1 MEEAR
6 FGQQGTTSRVWAE
19 RGSRPRAIRQTNYK
33 WTCLFAAVCP
43 RYGRTHEWL
52 MPHANIAHM
61 NVFLDSF
68 GRSLSPGV
76 HAVLLL
82 DQAGWHTPAK
92 LQIPPNV
99 TLLHLP
105 PKSPELNP
113 SELPWPVCRQKYL
126 SNREFKTEDAPVAAV
141 EDAWLK
147 LTANPQTIRS
157 LCGFDWLLSAVKN
170 WNRYKTYPSGRPRF
184 APGLRRYRLPCG
196 TS

>member
-113 SELPWPVCRQKYL
+113 SELPWRVCRQQSL
-126 SNREFKTEDAPVAAV
+126 SNREFKTEDALVAAV

-157 LCGFDWLLSAVKN
+157 LCGFDWLLYAVKN
-170 WNRYKTYPSGRPRF
+170 
-184 APGLRRYRLPCG
+184 
-196 TS
+196 